1 MKIVFR
7 LVLLAAA
14 AAACVWLWSVLFPGP
29 EKMIRKQ
36 LALVAAEASFQAG
49 ENPLITANRAENFAS
64 RFGTNVEI
72 NINVPELG
80 QHDFVGRPEITQ
92 TVAGLRS
99 KVSSLKVDFL
109 DVSVTVGPDK
119 QSATASLTVKAQTAY
134 DKNFIVQEMKI
145 SFQKVEGDWLITRV
159 ETVRTLS

>member
-14 AAACVWLWSVLFPGP
+14 AAACVWLWTFLFPGP
-29 EKMIRKQ
+29 EKIISKQ
-36 LALVAAEASFQAG
+36 LARVAAEASFQSG
-49 ENPLITANRAENFAS
+49 ENPFITANRAESFAS

-92 TVAGLRS
+92 TMVGVRS
-99 KVSSLKVDFL
+99 RVGSLKVEFL

-134 DKNFIVQEMKI
+134 DRNYLVQEMKVT
-145 SFQKVEGDWLITRV
+145 FQKIEGDWLITRV

>member
-14 AAACVWLWSVLFPGP
+14 AAACVWLWTVLFPGP
-29 EKMIRKQ
+29 EKIIRKR
-36 LALVAAEASFQAG
+36 LASVAAEASFKAG

-72 NINVPELG
+72 NINLPTHGE
-80 QHDFVGRPEITQ
+80 HDFVGRDDIMQ
-92 TVAGLRS
+92 AVAGMRS
-99 KVSSLKVDFL
+99 RVSSLKVEFL
-109 DVSVTVGPDK
+109 DVSVTLGPDK
-119 QSATASLTVKAQTAY
+119 LSATANLTVKAQTAS
-134 DKNFIVQEMKI
+134 DKDFFVQEMKI
-145 SFQKVEGDWLITRV
+145 TFQKIEGDWLITRV